1 MRVLVVS
8 EFTILN
14 TGYST
19 YYKNICEALH
29 NAGHE
34 VSELASYGNE
44 NLSEHVRAAKKCPW
58 SVYLN
63 IPNVNDKQMWEKYN
77 HAKSHVFDA
86 EFGSWNFEN
95 IVLDCMPDIVIAIRD
110 HWYDKFILDSPLAKY
125 YKVILS
131 PTVDSAPQKADWLD
145 TFQKVDA
152 LSFYTQWSEDWIRT
166 QYNQPNIVSHIPPGP
181 NPEYHPIDQNTSRRK
196 LGLPE
201 GNKILLTVMRNQ
213 GRKMYPYLFEAF
225 AGLKDKST
233 FLYCHTHFED
243 RGWDLPKL
251 IAQNGIT
258 NRVYFSYKCKGCFDI
273 SSDILKSN
281 SKCNKCNST
290 KEICSVQ
297 DGANNEDLNYIYNS
311 ANLYIQWANSEGFG
325 LPLIEAAATG
335 LKIIT
340 VDFSAP
346 EDIATKTISYPIAPL
361 SLNREMGTLCSRAIP
376 DNAALISLLDNPE
389 SWIYNKD
396 EVLEKLRENYDW
408 AKTGEKWVNLVESQ
422 TPKDNWDQSPML
434 QHPPSF
440 DQIKNLSIFDFVKA
454 CILNV
459 VQEESLLGSFI
470 HGEALEHLENGFYIP
485 EDKKT
490 SIKGN
495 LQKPVTLEM
504 VYHKFYNMLEN
515 RIKWE
520 REKNKRIASMQ
531 SKSHIEHPALGRV
544 GGLKNG

>member
-1 MRVLVVS
+1 MNNKRKLKILVVS
-8 EFTILN
+8 EAHWLC

-29 NAGHE
+29 AAGHE

-44 NLSEHVRAAKKCPW
+44 NLDDHVKAAKKCPW

-63 IPNVNDKQMWEKYN
+63 IPNINNTDRWERYN
-77 HAKSHVFDA
+77 HAKSHMFDA
-86 EFGSWNFEN
+86 EFGSWDFEN

-131 PTVDSAPQKADWLD
+131 PTVDSAPQKSDWLD

-152 LSFYTQWSEDWIRT
+152 LSFYTQWSEDWIKT
-166 QYNQPNIVSHIPPGP
+166 QYNQPNIVPHIPPGP
-181 NPEYHPIDQNTSRRK
+181 NPDYYPIDKDIARNK
-196 LGLPE
+196 LGLPI

-213 GRKMYPYLFEAF
+213 GRKMYPYLLEAF
-225 AGLKDKST
+225 SQLKDKSIL
-233 FLYCHTHFED
+233 LYCHTHFED

-258 NRVYFSYKCKGCFDI
+258 NRVYFSYKCKECLDV

-281 SKCNKCNST
+281 NKCAKCNSV

-297 DGANNEDLNYIYNS
+297 DGASNEELNCVYNS
-311 ANLYIQWANSEGFG
+311 ASLYIQWANSEGFG
-325 LPLIEAAATG
+325 IPLIEAAATG

-346 EDIATKTISYPIAPL
+346 EDIATKTISFPIKPL
-361 SLNREMGTLCSRAIP
+361 SLQREMGTLCSRAVP
-376 DNAALISLLDNPE
+376 DNKSLIELLDNPE
-389 SWIYNKD
+389 SWVYDKD
-396 EVLEKLRENYDW
+396 EVLKKLRENYDW

-422 TPKDNWDQSPML
+422 IPKDNWTESTL
-434 QHPPSF
+434 LLRPPSF
-440 DQIKNLSIFDFVKA
+440 DQIKKLNKFDFVKA

-459 VQEESLLGSFI
+459 AQEESLLGTFI
-470 HGEALEHLENGFYIP
+470 HGEALEHLESGFYIP
-485 EDKKT
+485 EDKKN

-495 LQKPVTLEM
+495 LQKPVTPEM

-515 RIKWE
+515 KVKWE
-520 REKNKRIASMQ
+520 RGKNDKL
-531 SKSHIEHPALGRV
+531 SKVLN
-544 GGLKNG
+544 NG